1 MNRAGLVDY
10 LIFFIVL
17 AFGISFIPDAKGLP
31 KIFLIIVCVFYGT
44 IHIIKFFYD
53 LYLSWYNKKV
63 ERSGQER

>member
-1 MNRAGLVDY
+1 MKRSEFTDY
-10 LIFFIVL
+10 LIFFVVL
-17 AFGISFIPDAKGLP
+17 ALGISFIPDAKGLQR
-31 KIFLIIVCVFYGT
+31 ILLIIVCVFYGT